1 LSEYDQLNYE
11 DDKKNRMLESISIF
25 ESILSDKSLESIP
38 IFLIFNKIDLFEMKM
53 KTKDLSETFPD
64 YDELPSSSSLISS
77 KKLSNST
84 NKVKQP
90 KSDYSHAIEFIRN
103 QFLEKNS
110 RENVFVLYTV
120 ATNKETLN
128 NTMTDFLTL
137 LYSSHSSSAPISKNQ
152 KKKK

>member
-25 ESILSDKSLESIP
+25 ESILSDKSLENIP
-38 IFLIFNKIDLFEMKM
+38 IFLIFNKLDLFEVKM
-53 KTKDLSETFPD
+53 KTKDLSDTFPD

-77 KKLSNST
+77 KKLQNCT

-90 KSDYSHAIEFIRN
+90 KSDFSHALEFIRN

-120 ATNKETLN
+120 ASNKDTLKD
-128 NTMTDFLTL
+128 TMTDFLTL
-137 LYSSHSSSAPISKNQ
+137 LYSCHAPVSKNQ